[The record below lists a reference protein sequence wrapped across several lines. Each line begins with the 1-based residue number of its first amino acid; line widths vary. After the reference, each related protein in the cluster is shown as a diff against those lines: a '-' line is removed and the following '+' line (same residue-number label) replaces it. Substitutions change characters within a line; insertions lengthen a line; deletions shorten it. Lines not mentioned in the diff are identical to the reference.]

1 MLSLLCLQAAGGY
14 PVATPVLF
22 CLAKNANM
30 LHSRIPLQREY
41 RYCSESAI

>member
-1 MLSLLCLQAAGGY
+1 MLSLLCLQAAGAC
-14 PVATPVLF
+14 PDTSPVLF

-41 RYCSESAI
+41 R